1 MELNKIIQGLEE
13 LWERYRLPGK
23 KKLWKIDI
31 AGWREQELLI
41 SEIVR
46 EGKKEFASKLK
57 ELGII
62 NLNAVGEFSVR
73 EKEILEARFFE
84 LKSLEEVGK
93 KFGVTRERVR
103 QIETKALERLRFN
116 NYYGKENKL

>member
-1 MELNKIIQGLEE
+1 MNTMKEIEK
-13 LWERYRLPGK
+13 LWERYRLSGK

-31 AGWREQELLI
+31 AGWHEQELLI

-84 LKSLEEVGK
+84 LKNLEEVGK